1 MTDLV
6 TLDDAKTHL
15 KIFDTDHDAEVQAR
29 LDDATAWVIGYL
41 NQPIDPAWD
50 DTTVPGPVRAAV
62 LVYLTFLWVHRDDWT
77 NDGIETGTHAG
88 IANLLRQW
96 RDPAIA

>member
-1 MTDLV
+1 
-6 TLDDAKTHL
+6 
-15 KIFDTDHDAEVQAR
+15 
-29 LDDATAWVIGYL
+29 
-41 NQPIDPAWD
+41 
-50 DTTVPGPVRAAV
+50 VRAAV
-62 LVYLTFLWVHRDDWT
+62 LVYLTFLWVHRDDWA